1 MTTSRNGIGLR
12 SPTGDDRV
20 PLGTF
25 GYFQAR
31 NKRNA
36 YDLVMEEFT
45 KSGLSQADLA
55 RRLGKGTDIVCR
67 LLGGPGNWTLDTLS
81 DLMFAISGAAPVF
94 GKDYPLNKL
103 RRNQRGP
110 TWLYDDQNSTP
121 DPFDTTDGTVEYAPP
136 KSVEFEAVQ

>member
-1 MTTSRNGIGLR
+1 
-12 SPTGDDRV
+12 PTGSNRV

-36 YDLVMEEFT
+36 YDIVMEEFE

-55 RRLGKGTDIVCR
+55 RRLGKGTDLVCR

-81 DLMFAISGAAPVF
+81 DLLFAISGATPVYSL
-94 GKDYPLNKL
+94 DYPLT
-103 RRNQRGP
+103 RPPRNQVGP
-110 TWLYDDQNSTP
+110 TWLYHDVSTL
-121 DPFDTTDGTVEYAPP
+121 GQPP
-136 KSVEFEAVQ
+136 PAQTSGAEITIKTPNIIAS